1 MKVLQNVGYG
11 VWIGCRILEIG
22 ISPLNFELGKIEIL
36 KCNDSLWHYLPTI
49 SRTHKSPSSFGAEL
63 QSRDPRVTFLQIPDL
78 ELKVQSEE
86 VNLYP
91 IGKAIY
97 KPGSMAKIFA
107 QQGKLSVVEALRYS
121 STFAS
126 KW

>member
-1 MKVLQNVGYG
+1 M
-11 VWIGCRILEIG
+11 
-22 ISPLNFELGKIEIL
+22 
-36 KCNDSLWHYLPTI
+36 
-49 SRTHKSPSSFGAEL
+49 

-91 IGKAIY
+91 IGEAIY
-97 KPGSMAKIFA
+97 KSGSMAETFA
-107 QQGKLSVVEALRYS
+107 QQVKLSVVEALRYS

-126 KW
+126 KWWKLSVKMHQKRSQRRLLTSQLNHTLAD